1 MPGYRAYLLD
11 EEGHIV
17 TYRPIEADSDAEA
30 LEIAKQFVQR
40 NDVEVWL
47 LDRQVG
53 RLERRV

>member
-11 EEGHIV
+11 KEGHIV

-30 LEIAKQFVQR
+30 LEIAKQFVEG

-47 LDRQVG
+47 LDRKVG
-53 RLERRV
+53 RLDH